1 MTIITETPPSVPRVE
16 PDAQAAAGTVV
27 PSRVVEPEELP
38 PVPAAARTAPR
49 QPRRRPRQHPH
60 RVARLV
66 TAGVVAVVV
75 GGIAFAMRPKPVPV
89 DTVIVSTGAMS
100 VTVDVDAVTRV
111 RDRFAVTA
119 PVGGMVQR
127 SSLREGDAVRAGD
140 VVATIVTPPVF
151 PTERQALVARVD
163 AANAARL
170 EADARVAQATQALAQ
185 ATRDDGRARALL
197 EAGGISDRDAELAA
211 LTLTNR
217 RTELRTAEAQRRI
230 ALAGLTQ
237 AQSALA
243 VATGS
248 EGATTLVRAP
258 ASGRV
263 LGMPER
269 SARVVSPGTQLLTLG
284 DPRTLEIAADVLSS
298 DAASLRRGQTVILR
312 GWGGAPLRGV
322 VRSIE
327 PSARTRVS
335 ALGVE
340 EQRLTAV
347 IDLPNAPT
355 ELEDGY
361 RLDASIVVWDAAN
374 VPSVPAGALLR
385 SDDGW
390 RVFVVREG
398 RAERVPVNIGHVGG
412 GRAEVLGGVRR
423 GERVILFPPDALR
436 DGAMVRSGS

>member
-27 PSRVVEPEELP
+27 PSRVVEPAELS

-49 QPRRRPRQHPH
+49 QPTRRPRPHPH